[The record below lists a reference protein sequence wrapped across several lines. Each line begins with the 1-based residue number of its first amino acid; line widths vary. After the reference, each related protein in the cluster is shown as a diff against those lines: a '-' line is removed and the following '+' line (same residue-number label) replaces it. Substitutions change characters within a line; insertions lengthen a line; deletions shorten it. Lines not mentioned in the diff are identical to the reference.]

1 MKRPPGARHVLI
13 TGASSGLGEAL
24 ALAYAETGVR
34 LALSGRDAVRLER
47 VAFACRER
55 GARVASAAVDATDA
69 DAMRSWIETQDEA
82 LPLDLAIANAGISGG
97 TSGAGDSVEQVR
109 RIFATNVAGVVNTI
123 EPAAKRMVARGRGH
137 LALMSSLASF
147 RGFPG
152 SAAYCASKAAVRL
165 YGEGLAAELRSRGVA
180 VSVICP
186 GYVRTRMTAVNR
198 FYMPFLMDAERA
210 AEIMKRGLERRRA
223 RIAFPWRLYALVR
236 LLAALPPGLVDRLVE
251 RLPRKSPL

>member
-55 GARVASAAVDATDA
+55 GARAASAVVDATDA

-109 RIFATNVAGVVNTI
+109 RIFATNIAGVVNTI

-137 LALMSSLASF
+137 LALMSSLAS
-147 RGFPG
+147 
-152 SAAYCASKAAVRL
+152 
-165 YGEGLAAELRSRGVA
+165 
-180 VSVICP
+180 
-186 GYVRTRMTAVNR
+186 
-198 FYMPFLMDAERA
+198 
-210 AEIMKRGLERRRA
+210 
-223 RIAFPWRLYALVR
+223 
-236 LLAALPPGLVDRLVE
+236 
-251 RLPRKSPL
+251 